1 MIKKC
6 LHSPHISCLQRQS
19 IISKISLDLHIQKS
33 FDDASLVIFEKYNV
47 KVSLRFSFHE
57 KFRISQEISS
67 SWQTHLQ
74 LFTEHV
80 FMTSLKLSP
89 KTPPP
94 QKPRLFTLRDIQNH
108 CFQASDLSISTKSDN
123 LIVWIWSQNLLLAFT
138 RIESVKMT
146 NIAFSLPSEI
156 C

>member
-47 KVSLRFSFHE
+47 KASLRFSFHE
-57 KFRISQEISS
+57 KFRISQKKFIVLTNTPATIHWTCLHDFFEIVTENSS
-67 SWQTHLQ
+67 
-74 LFTEHV
+74 
-80 FMTSLKLSP
+80 
-89 KTPPP
+89 P